1 MPTMNAIVTEMAE
14 YVRRSGYSVSISDCM
29 GEETVYI
36 IEDASGE
43 AVYTLMYQEA
53 TNFIKEAEVTATEA
67 EVDLD
72 TAMYCEAKSYVDCI

>member
-14 YVRRSGYSVSISDCM
+14 YVRRSGYSVEASM
-29 GEETVYI
+29 GEETVDI

>member
-36 IEDASGE
+36 NDEDGND
-43 AVYTLMYQEA
+43 VFILMYQEA

>member
-36 IEDASGE
+36 NDEDGND
-43 AVYTLMYQEA
+43 VYTLMYQEA
-53 TNFIKEAEVTATEA
+53 VDFIDRAEELATDSGLDIEEA
-67 EVDLD
+67 L
-72 TAMYCEAKSYVDCI
+72 YCEAKSYVDCI